1 MQIHLDREELADAAA
16 HWVLDRL
23 EQEDD
28 GPVVEVAVT
37 IHDAGRG
44 ATATVTYNRAANVVD
59 ILADEVADELADE
72 KADDK
77 PKGKK

>member
-1 MQIHLDREELADAAA
+1 MQIQLDRDELASAAA
-16 HWVLDRL
+16 EWVMDRL

-28 GPVVEVAVT
+28 GPVITVDVT

-44 ATATVTYNRAANVVD
+44 ATATVTYGNPANVVD
-59 ILADEVADELADE
+59 LLADEVADELSDE
-72 KADDK
+72 K